1 MYPSKLNFTLPL
13 IFCSYKHA
21 NNCYRF
27 ICNIPIKVNKLRAI
41 IGDQIDRI
49 IGTLPVFPNAN
60 DKSLR

>member
-1 MYPSKLNFTLPL
+1 MLKKMQKYYFS
-13 IFCSYKHA
+13 
-21 NNCYRF
+21 F